1 MADFLGVAF
10 LAEAF
15 FLVAGFLAVV
25 ADGAADLTTRPV
37 FVLVR
42 TTGAFSSTAGA
53 WLGVNDDHLE
63 RREELTAAGVLRALD
78 LFAVVLLCVV
88 VLFLAGAFFV
98 AVVLFLVA
106 AFAGAFLVAVAVVV
120 VFAFAGALVAVDLV
134 VDLVEDGAAAPDFLG
149 IASFTGPEGPGHDHV
164 SVVFGASTVD
174 TIGHV
179 VRKIDASDHRG
190 TFGSKNA
197 YPWDGRTRHCQ
208 SLAAAPC

>member
-1 MADFLGVAF
+1 ML
-10 LAEAF
+10 
-15 FLVAGFLAVV
+15 

-53 WLGVNDDHLE
+53 WSGVNDDRLE
-63 RREELTAAGVLRALD
+63 RRGELTAAGVLRALD
-78 LFAVVLLCVV
+78 LFAVVLLFVAV
-88 VLFLAGAFFV
+88 VLFLAAAFFV

-106 AFAGAFLVAVAVVV
+106 AFAGAFLVAVAVFVV
-120 VFAFAGALVAVDLV
+120 LAFAGALVAVDLV
-134 VDLVEDGAAAPDFLG
+134 VDLVADGAAAPDFLG

-164 SVVFGASTVD
+164 SVVFGAGAVD

-179 VRKIDASDHRG
+179 ARKIDASDHRG
-190 TFGSKNA
+190 SFGSGSA

-208 SLAAAPC
+208 SPAAAPC